1 MALHSEPYDDL
12 QLFKTSHQACGYW
25 PDRSACNLVIDPS
38 DARLSAI
45 YPQALAW
52 GFRRSG
58 NLLYRPHC
66 KHCGA
71 CIPVRINVNAFVPN
85 RSQRR
90 CLARNATL
98 VTRIVP
104 AERSAEHLSLYRRY
118 LHQRHPD
125 GGMEGHGANEFDQ
138 FLIGRWGYGRF
149 MEIREPTTNGTPGQ
163 LLAVAVTDLTE
174 QALSAVYTFYEPDA
188 AARGLGTL
196 AILHQIHWAQRE
208 QRPYLYLGYWIKDH
222 FKMDYKRRFQALE
235 MYDGNHWRHFTST
248 YRSTLA
254 LQPAQPASHPT
265 TTR

>member
-1 MALHSEPYDDL
+1 MAIDSKPHDDL
-12 QLFKTSHQACGYW
+12 QLFKTNLHPCGYW
-25 PDRSACNLVIDPS
+25 PDRWASDLVMDPN
-38 DARLSAI
+38 DPRLGAI
-45 YPQALAW
+45 YPQTLAW

-66 KHCGA
+66 EHCNA
-71 CIPVRINVNAFVPN
+71 CVPVRVNVNAFVPN

-104 AERSAEHLSLYRRY
+104 AERNAEQLSLYRRY

-125 GGMEGHGANEFDQ
+125 GGMDGHGAIEFDQ
-138 FLIGRWGYGRF
+138 FLIGPWGYGRF
-149 MEIREPTTNGTPGQ
+149 MEIREPATNDTPGQ
-163 LLAVAVTDLTE
+163 LLAVAVTDLTH
-174 QALSAVYTFYEPDA
+174 QALSAVYTFYEPNA

-222 FKMDYKRRFQALE
+222 FKMDYKRRFQKLE
-235 MYDGNHWRHFTST
+235 IYDGYRWRPFST
-248 YRSTLA
+248 TY
-254 LQPAQPASHPT
+254 PT
-265 TTR
+265 THTL